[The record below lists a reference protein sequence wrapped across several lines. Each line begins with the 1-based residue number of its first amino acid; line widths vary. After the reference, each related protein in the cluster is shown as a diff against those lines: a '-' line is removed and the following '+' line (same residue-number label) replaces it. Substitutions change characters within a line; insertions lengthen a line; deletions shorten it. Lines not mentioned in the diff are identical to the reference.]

1 VNDEDLERYLLTLTV
16 FFPCHVR
23 AFIISP
29 LGSAY
34 FALSLAGFV
43 TSCSVTALSPWPRI
57 FSTPAAACDNA
68 IFKVIL
74 RVICVVREDSYEI

>member
-1 VNDEDLERYLLTLTV
+1 MNYGVLGMYVLTLTV

-43 TSCSVTALSPWPRI
+43 TSCSVVALSPWPRI

-68 IFKVIL
+68 IFKVIHRL
-74 RVICVVREDSYEI
+74 ICVIWEDLYEI